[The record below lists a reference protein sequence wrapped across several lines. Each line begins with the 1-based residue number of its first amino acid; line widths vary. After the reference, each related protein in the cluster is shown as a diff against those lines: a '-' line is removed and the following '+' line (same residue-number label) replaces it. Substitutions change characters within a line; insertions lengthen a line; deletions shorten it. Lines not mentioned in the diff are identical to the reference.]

1 MDKWCFR
8 CTPSHL
14 AQPLISILFSFL
26 SLARLFSILF
36 FHRQHQ
42 PLTTSDSIAPI
53 QIAQYEN
60 WMVLIFCVYFAHVN
74 DFNIENVYY
83 IYRL

>member
-1 MDKWCFR
+1 MVFSLYSL
-8 CTPSHL
+8 PSRPTAYLHTFL
-14 AQPLISILFSFL
+14 LPLPRPPFL
-26 SLARLFSILF
+26 NSLLPS
-36 FHRQHQ
+36 RQHQ